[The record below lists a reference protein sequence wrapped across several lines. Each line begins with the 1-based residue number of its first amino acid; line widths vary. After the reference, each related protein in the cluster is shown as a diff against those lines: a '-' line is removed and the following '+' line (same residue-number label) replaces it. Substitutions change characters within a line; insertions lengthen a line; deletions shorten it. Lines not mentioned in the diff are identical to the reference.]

1 MKRHVNL
8 ILLVAVVLLAVIPL
22 WIVERP
28 APAANGERAEIF
40 AGSDDQAR
48 NAISQIAPDYRPWFE
63 PLLEPASG
71 EIASLLFALQA
82 AIGAGFIGYYLGV
95 SRTREKMR
103 RAQQA
108 GQTASQANEADGG
121 ATEKTAPRENAAC

>member
-1 MKRHVNL
+1 MKRHQNL
-8 ILLVAVVLLAVIPL
+8 ILMIAVVLLAIFPL
-22 WIVERP
+22 WLVERP
-28 APAANGERAEIF
+28 APAADGERAEIF
-40 AGSDDQAR
+40 AGADDQAK
-48 NAISQIAPDYRPWFE
+48 NAISEIAPDYQPWFE

-103 RAQQA
+103 RAQQQE
-108 GQTASQANEADGG
+108 QTAGESNAADGG
-121 ATEKTAPRENAAC
+121 ATAKTAPRENAAC